1 MNKQEGSPVSGP
13 AAPTPEQI
21 RIKALVRFAISI
33 TVLNTLGHTIL
44 GFETSVWQLLAT
56 VATTYACDLI
66 LQAVGDWSEGKR
78 PAFLG
83 NGINGFV
90 LFLLPAHI
98 TGFAISMLL
107 FAHDEIWPYVLAG
120 AGAICSKAIFT
131 VTVRGKPRHFL
142 NPSNMGLVAS
152 ILIYLKIG
160 LAAPYEFTEHLHGL
174 WYVILPCF
182 ILFTGSL
189 LNGKLTRRMPL
200 ILAWV
205 GTFIAQALIRHII
218 FDTWLPAS
226 LAPVTGVPFVIFTFY
241 MVTDPATSPN
251 STRGQVAFGMS
262 VGAMYGLLMVLH
274 QPFTL
279 IFSLL
284 IICVL
289 RGGML
294 WLFERGFL
302 AKLRAW
308 LDNAPSP
315 VPAQPAPAPVPVPA
329 PALAPARVAPL
340 QPAAPTMQP
349 VSVAAGGGAE

>member
-1 MNKQEGSPVSGP
+1 
-13 AAPTPEQI
+13 
-21 RIKALVRFAISI
+21 VR
-33 TVLNTLGHTIL
+33 
-44 GFETSVWQLLAT
+44 QLLAT

-66 LQAVGDWSEGKR
+66 LQAVGDWSEGRR
-78 PAFLG
+78 PAFMG
-83 NGINGFV
+83 NGFNGFV

-131 VTVRGKPRHFL
+131 VVVRGQPRHFL

-189 LNGKLTRRMPL
+189 LNGKLTKRMPL

-205 GTFIAQALIRHII
+205 GTFIAQALIRHMI

-251 STRGQVAFGMS
+251 STRGQIAFGMS
-262 VGAMYGLLMVLH
+262 VGAMYGLLMILH

-284 IICVL
+284 IVCVL

-294 WLFERGFL
+294 WLFERGFFPR
-302 AKLRAW
+302 LRAY
-308 LDNAPSP
+308 LDGVPP
-315 VPAQPAPAPVPVPA
+315 PAQPAPAPVPVAAPVAAAQPVAARA
-329 PALAPARVAPL
+329 PA
-340 QPAAPTMQP
+340 AAPDIQP
-349 VSVAAGGGAE
+349 LPAAAGGAE